1 MVALNPSKSIGKLV
15 WITGLSGSGKT
26 TLGNALHAV
35 WPKDRTC
42 VFLDGD
48 ALRAVLGSR
57 VGHTHA
63 DRISLGL
70 TYSRLA
76 HVLQQQGIDVILATI
91 SMHNKVYDVVSAL
104 PSATIVY
111 LATPLSE
118 CARRDPKRIYEDY
131 FTRGASGV
139 AGLDVQVDV
148 PQNADIVVHPS
159 SQELGLNSVALVV
172 SQVNSTLWGSD

>member
-1 MVALNPSKSIGKLV
+1 MVDLNPSKCVGKIV

-35 WPKDRTC
+35 WPKDRAC
-42 VFLDGD
+42 IFLDGD
-48 ALRAVLGSR
+48 ALRTVFGSR
-57 VGHTHA
+57 VGHTRA

-76 HVLQQQGIDVILATI
+76 HVLQRQGIDVIVATV
-91 SMHNKVYDVVSAL
+91 SMHSEVYSAVTAL
-104 PSATIVY
+104 PSSMIVY

-118 CARRDPKRIYEDY
+118 CARRDPKQIYENY

-139 AGLDVQVDV
+139 AGLDVEVDV
-148 PQNADIVVHPS
+148 PQNAHIVLHPS
-159 SQELGLNSVALVV
+159 SEELSPQSLALVV
-172 SQVNSTLWGSD
+172 SRVQSSLWGSA